1 MNPPAMTARNADL
14 RFEVRGSF
22 LCLKPWL
29 AQLLAFQDLRS
40 REVGSAELC
49 AERITL
55 RHFV

>member
-1 MNPPAMTARNADL
+1 MTARNADL
-14 RFEVRGSF
+14 RFEVRGSS

-29 AQLLAFQDLRS
+29 AQMLAFQDLRS